1 VNCTQCG
8 AQAEPGQFCPS
19 CGTLQPM
26 APLAAGTNPSWGQA
40 PTGPPP
46 PPGGG
51 QQQAYPAYGAP
62 ATAGPP
68 PPPGP
73 PSYGVPG
80 PAYGA
85 PTGPPPG
92 QFYPP
97 YQPTATAYP
106 TGSKTNG
113 LAIASL
119 VCALAGFFCGITA
132 PLGVIFGFVARGQ
145 IKRSAG
151 LQTGNGLAIAGIIV
165 GLIICLL
172 IVLWIV
178 LVVAFGTLSFNTNN
192 GN

>member
-1 VNCTQCG
+1 MNCTQCG

-19 CGTLQPM
+19 CGTLQPL
-26 APLAAGTNPSWGQA
+26 APVAAGTNPSWGQA

-46 PPGGG
+46 PPGL
-51 QQQAYPAYGAP
+51 PSYGAP
-62 ATAGPP
+62 AVG
-68 PPPGP
+68 
-73 PSYGVPG
+73 
-80 PAYGA
+80 YGA

-97 YQPTATAYP
+97 YQPTTTVYP

-119 VCALAGFFCGITA
+119 VCSLAGFFCGITA
-132 PLGVIFGFVARGQ
+132 PLGLIFGFVARGQ

-165 GLIICLL
+165 GGIICLL

-178 LVVAFGTLSFNTNN
+178 LVVAFGTLSFSTNN